1 MTEYFNENI
10 ISVAELNGYVKEV
23 LDAIPVF
30 HNMRVRGEIS
40 NFKNHIQSGHFYFSL
55 KDNSSVIKAVMF
67 NRDARRMK
75 FLPENGM
82 KVVITGRL
90 SVFERDG
97 NYQLYVSEMEADG
110 KGALYEAYEKLKK
123 KLEEEG
129 LFSERYKKPLPKFPK
144 TVGVI
149 TSATGAAV
157 RDIINITGRRYPL
170 AKILVYPALVQG
182 EGAVRSLINGVKC
195 FTERV
200 RPDVAIIGRGGGS
213 IEDLWAF
220 NSEELARAIAASDI
234 PFISA
239 VGHETDFTICDFVS
253 SMRAPTP
260 SGAAEIAVPDIGE
273 LIYKLDTLD
282 GEIRSTVLR
291 KISLLRD
298 RISEIEK
305 KRVIASPYGFIDER
319 RMELEGVAEKM
330 DKYGRL
336 ILSGKREKFLS
347 LGARLNALS
356 PLSVLTRGYGAVYSE
371 DGKKVI
377 TEAKSVEIGSSLKLR
392 MCDGEV
398 LARATDV
405 KIFNGTGLNN
415 EETEVKTDGR

>member
-1 MTEYFNENI
+1 MRYIAN
-10 ISVAELNGYVKEV
+10 ANGYVKEV
-23 LDAIPVF
+23 LEAIPVF
-30 HNMRVRGEIS
+30 HNIRVRGEIS
-40 NFKNHIQSGHFYFSL
+40 NFKNHLQSGHFYFSL
-55 KDNSSVIKAVMF
+55 KDESSAIKAVMF
-67 NRDARRMK
+67 SRDARKMK

-82 KVVITGRL
+82 KVVIRGRL
-90 SVFERDG
+90 SVYERDG

-110 KGALYEAYEKLKK
+110 KGALYEAYEKLKR

-129 LFSERYKKPLPKFPK
+129 LFSDRYKKTLPKFPK

-182 EGAVRSLINGVKC
+182 EGAVRSLINGVRC
-195 FTERV
+195 FTEKV

-253 SMRAPTP
+253 SVRAPTP
-260 SGAAEIAVPDIGE
+260 SGAAEIAVPDISE
-273 LIYKLDTLD
+273 LTYRID
-282 GEIRSTVLR
+282 GLSEEIIGTVLR
-291 KISLLRD
+291 KISLLKD
-298 RISEIEK
+298 KITDIEK

-319 RMELEGVAEKM
+319 RMELLTVTEKM
-330 DKYGRL
+330 DKYGKL
-336 ILSGKREKFLS
+336 IISSKRERFLSLSGK
-347 LGARLNALS
+347 LNALS
-356 PLSVLTRGYGAVYSE
+356 PLAVLTRGYGAVYSS

-377 TEAKSVEIGSSLKLR
+377 TETGGIKVGDELRLR
-392 MCDGEV
+392 MSDGEIY
-398 LARATDV
+398 AQATEIKKLEKADLISESIEA
-405 KIFNGTGLNN
+405 K
-415 EETEVKTDGR
+415 